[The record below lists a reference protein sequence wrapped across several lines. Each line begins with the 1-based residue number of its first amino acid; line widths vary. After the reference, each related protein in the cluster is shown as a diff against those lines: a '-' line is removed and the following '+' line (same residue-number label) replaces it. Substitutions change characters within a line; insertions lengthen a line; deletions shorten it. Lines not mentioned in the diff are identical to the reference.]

1 MANSLHR
8 ELEMT
13 NNGGADGFTK
23 LCILETT
30 AGRPSARR
38 QGGRRK
44 PPSNGIPPKEIK
56 NRWPTVQVPETDIDS
71 AFRDFE
77 TYLRSRLNRP
87 GITHWPRVLAV
98 FFKLRTGG
106 ERKLD
111 VPMEFDVLQTEAH
124 PTLSHGLIACVK
136 RSSKLI
142 QGHSTAFVL
151 TAEDEDGCNAWRIF
165 DDKPIRS
172 AYIEP
177 DSLHEFVRIGFFLLR
192 GWTSGRVFLKP
203 VSAHGDR

>member
-1 MANSLHR
+1 VTATTTGQSEAAKQLVNSLQR

-13 NNGGADGFTK
+13 NDEDADGFSK

-30 AGRPSARR
+30 AGRPSAVR

-44 PPSNGIPPKEIK
+44 PPSDGHPPKEIK
-56 NRWPTVQVPETDIDS
+56 NRWPTVQVPETDIGS

-98 FFKLRTGG
+98 VFELRTGG

-111 VPMEFDVLQTEAH
+111 VPMEFDVLQTEGH
-124 PTLSHGLIACVK
+124 PALSYRLMACVK
-136 RSSKLI
+136 RSSKLT
-142 QGHSTAFVL
+142 QGHRTAFVL
-151 TAEDEDGCNAWRIF
+151 TAGDEDG
-165 DDKPIRS
+165 
-172 AYIEP
+172 
-177 DSLHEFVRIGFFLLR
+177 
-192 GWTSGRVFLKP
+192 
-203 VSAHGDR
+203 